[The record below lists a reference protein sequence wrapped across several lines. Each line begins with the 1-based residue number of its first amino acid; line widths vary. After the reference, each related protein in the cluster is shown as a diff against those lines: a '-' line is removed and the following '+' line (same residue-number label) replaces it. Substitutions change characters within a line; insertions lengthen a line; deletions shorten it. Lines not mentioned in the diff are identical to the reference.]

1 MERCGGLGTASCAA
15 AALLNELLA
24 AAAGDGI
31 CRTSGLPLV
40 KLLVVELAVL
50 LLLTAEGSSL

>member
-1 MERCGGLGTASCAA
+1 VERCGGLGTASCAA

-24 AAAGDGI
+24 AAAGGI

-40 KLLVVELAVL
+40 KLIAVALAVL
-50 LLLTAEGSSL
+50 LLLIADGSSL